1 MKIKTM
7 FKAILSLAVCLM
19 AMSVI
24 SVAVSADEYE
34 EIEMDAEYRI
44 ENAAT
49 YSSNEITYK
58 FNSPYKGLVQLHFE
72 LEDEPEYVIYQWTNA
87 NVFLYDSKGDCIVW
101 NDVDSVQG
109 KNNDITGSE

>member
-19 AMSVI
+19 AMLVI

-34 EIEMDAEYRI
+34 EIKMDVEYRI

-49 YSSNEITYK
+49 YSSDKITYK
-58 FNSPYKGLVQLHFE
+58 FNSHIKV
-72 LEDEPEYVIYQWTNA
+72 
-87 NVFLYDSKGDCIVW
+87 
-101 NDVDSVQG
+101 
-109 KNNDITGSE
+109 